1 MSMYNGMDEGSEIV
15 MVYVVDRGLVGW
27 KVQYVA

>member
-27 KVQYVA
+27 QVQYVA